1 MILGFI
7 PDMVIGGAAF
17 GIGRAYHKPWLAIL
31 GGVYM
36 LGTVAF
42 TALQV
47 AAVVE
52 ANKARV
58 KA

>member
-17 GIGRAYHKPWLAIL
+17 GIGRAYGKPWLSIL

-36 LGTVAF
+36 LGTVVH
-42 TALQV
+42 TGLVVV
-47 AAVVE
+47 AIAG
-52 ANKARV
+52 AAK
-58 KA
+58 K